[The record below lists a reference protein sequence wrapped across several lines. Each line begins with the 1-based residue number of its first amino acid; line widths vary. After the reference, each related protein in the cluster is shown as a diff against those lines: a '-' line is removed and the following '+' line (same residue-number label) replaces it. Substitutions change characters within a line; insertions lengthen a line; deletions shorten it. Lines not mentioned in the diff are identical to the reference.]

1 MLQTSGVDIILDRA
15 GSDREETHWPRG
27 CEFQQVEDLLK
38 PVSAKA
44 VSDEMVVFGLR
55 PRSGPVAASNGL

>member
-1 MLQTSGVDIILDRA
+1 MLDRA
-15 GSDREETHWPRG
+15 GRDREETYWPRG

-44 VSDEMVVFGLR
+44 VNDEMVLFGLS
-55 PRSGPVAASNGL
+55 PRNGPVAASNGL